1 MGQQIKPSDAETLLE
16 NWKNGPGKAITNS
29 NYKDAYETWF
39 SVDELMEYLQYVKDN
54 IPNNPGVRVYFGK
67 YDEDAGPGKEKGLTT
82 VFFAPT
88 KGGSHD
94 NPEEIENEKELD
106 PFNIGHGG
114 WPPSNY

>member
-106 PFNIGHGG
+106 PFNLGTNG